1 MKFDI
6 PGPPVGKERPRTVI
20 GKDGFSHTYTPQKST
35 NWGAVIQ
42 GFAIQAGARK
52 HYTEDPVAVDIIIER
67 AITKSWSKKR
77 KQAAL
82 EFGYA
87 SSKPDV
93 DNVSKAILDALN
105 GIAWKDDTQV
115 AKLSVTRF
123 HSERDNTS
131 VEIILLTPGLIDRGG

>member
-52 HYTEDPVAVDIIIER
+52 QYTEDPVAVDIVIER

-77 KQAAL
+77 KQESL

-115 AKLSVTRF
+115 AKLSITRF

-131 VEIILLTPGLIDRGG
+131 VEIVLLTHGLIDRGG